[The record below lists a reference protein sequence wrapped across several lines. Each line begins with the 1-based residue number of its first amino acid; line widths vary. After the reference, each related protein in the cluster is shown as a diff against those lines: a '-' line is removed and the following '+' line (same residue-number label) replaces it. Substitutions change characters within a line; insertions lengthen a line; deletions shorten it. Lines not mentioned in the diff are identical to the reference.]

1 MLFISL
7 INCLILSVIAVQPI
21 DGAADVKSLA
31 LAPTGQND
39 SQPIVFS
46 DSYSKPKSNEQPSD
60 GSSSNPAKPSVEK
73 SHSRGVSKTDRVP
86 SNEDHDSNISGNK
99 SITEIKSEN
108 IVELSNQ
115 TNSAKSNQETKVVQQ
130 DPAVDKS
137 SIDSKPKTASA
148 ASSTSTTTT
157 TITSSTSTST
167 TTTTTTTTPK
177 PTTTTPAPKKP
188 LITQSVE
195 DIPGLLSKAAEAHPQ
210 LTNPLPAED
219 GGSNE
224 PHSLQSSE
232 KITYRSYQLPNHN
245 WVMTIVG
252 IIVVIPLIIVVSN
265 CAVRKARDIW
275 SKRRYRRMD
284 YLIED
289 MYN

>member
-1 MLFISL
+1 M
-7 INCLILSVIAVQPI
+7 IAVQPI
-21 DGAADVKSLA
+21 NGAADVKSHA
-31 LAPTGQND
+31 LAQNGQND
-39 SQPIVFS
+39 SQSIVFS
-46 DSYSKPKSNEQPSD
+46 DSYSKPKSNQQSSD
-60 GSSSNPAKPSVEK
+60 GPPSNAAKPLVEK
-73 SHSRGVSKTDRVP
+73 SHSRGVSKTDQVP
-86 SNEDHDSNISGNK
+86 SNEDHDSNITANK
-99 SITEIKSEN
+99 SITDIKSDTN
-108 IVELSNQ
+108 VELSLSNQ
-115 TNSAKSNQETKVVQQ
+115 TGSAKSKQETKVVQ
-130 DPAVDKS
+130 PAVIDEQS
-137 SIDSKPKTASA
+137 SDSKPKTASV

-157 TITSSTSTST
+157 TMATSTS
-167 TTTTTTTTPK
+167 TTTTTTTPK

-210 LTNPLPAED
+210 LINPLPDD

-232 KITYRSYQLPNHN
+232 KITFRDYQLPNHN
-245 WVMTIVG
+245 WLMSIIG
-252 IIVVIPLIIVVSN
+252 IIVVIPLIVVVSN
-265 CAVRKARDIW
+265 CAVRKVRDIW